1 MCNFKVTPPN
11 TTMES
16 KDVSLV
22 AHRLK
27 TVRLKENLLKE
38 CRVMAAFALSN
49 GKSVDASQIAP
60 LHKEDDQINGK
71 ELLPVY
77 NYLANLVKPATPG
90 TLVLFEKNR
99 QSTNPL
105 KFLGPL
111 PIVREFMLLS
121 MFSLLALILTS
132 LSADVNTH
140 TIQLSLLQGDGTD
153 QALRLAFL
161 LSCASVGGSF
171 YALFKM
177 NSYINQGTFDM
188 KYSAT
193 YWSRFVLGLVAGVL
207 LSELFVVFINPEE
220 STKQIMAKEGLN
232 ESAMVNSINYLLKP
246 ILAILGGFSANL
258 VYRILNRLIEAVES
272 IFKGSA
278 TETVNNMQQKFAM
291 ESQEAE
297 HRIKSATAH
306 HIMTLKSDL
315 VSQGVGKEVLDK
327 VDTVLGDL
335 IDVAPG
341 TNDIVDTETL
351 SAVDKSKQDV
361 SETTEL
367 ELPQTGNLSPSG
379 EEVPL
384 PVAKE
389 ENAPSQPPEDKT
401 NESKETTTSN
411 W

>member
-1 MCNFKVTPPN
+1 
-11 TTMES
+11 MES
-16 KDVSLV
+16 NDVSLV

-38 CRVMAAFALSN
+38 CRVMTAFAISN
-49 GKSVDASQIAP
+49 GKGVDASLVAP

-77 NYLANLVKPATPG
+77 NYLTNLVKPATPG
-90 TLVLFEKNR
+90 TLMLFEKNR
-99 QSTNPL
+99 QSNNPF

-111 PIVREFMLLS
+111 PIVRQFMMLS
-121 MFSLLALILTS
+121 VFSLLALILTS
-132 LSADVNTH
+132 LSKDVNTH
-140 TIQLSLLQGDGTD
+140 TIQLSLLQGNGAD
-153 QALRLAFL
+153 QAVRLAFL
-161 LSCASVGGSF
+161 LSCASVGASF

-220 STKQIMAKEGLN
+220 STRQIMAKEGLN

-291 ESQEAE
+291 EGQEAE

-315 VSQGVGKEVLDK
+315 VSQGVGKDVLDK
-327 VDTVLGDL
+327 VDRALVHLMN
-335 IDVAPG
+335 VAPG
-341 TNDIVDTETL
+341 TNDLADIGTL
-351 SAVDKSKQDV
+351 STVGKSKRDV
-361 SETTEL
+361 SEIADL
-367 ELPQTGNLSPSG
+367 ELPQTGSLNPSG
-379 EEVPL
+379 EEAPL

-389 ENAPSQPPEDKT
+389 ESAPAQPPEGKG
-401 NESKETTTSN
+401 NESKDTTTSN